1 MTGLEH
7 LNDNQQQAV
16 AWGQGPALVLAGPG
30 SGKTAVLT
38 LRTVRLLREHE
49 DSAVLALTFT
59 NKAATEMRERVD
71 TRLGHRADRAHLCT
85 FHSFATE
92 VLRQH
97 AAHIGL
103 TPDFGLLAQDDDR
116 LPYLADALAATPDVE
131 VPGDRRSLLRLID
144 RLFSESYGGEYPAT
158 FLTHT
163 PGWLPDLFR
172 AYCEVLVRSNRLDF
186 GALLH
191 FMRVLLVNKPGVARA
206 VRGAWTHIC
215 VDEFQD
221 TNKAQYDILRLLAP
235 SKDANLFVVADDDQI
250 IYQWNGASPER
261 LQSIRSDYQMAVIQ
275 LPENYRCPPA
285 IIGLANSLIA
295 HNKERSTG
303 KQPLVARRSPIAGD
317 HVWLRRATDPSHE
330 AAQVAAD
337 IQTRGLAPADCV
349 VLGRT
354 RKIVEPVLDALAAA
368 GIPSHLPQQKADFEM
383 PATTWMFSVL
393 RLGNARADRELLRL
407 VCVAWDALT
416 DTMVETEAVVADAA
430 LGGGDLLRA
439 WCERATTSST
449 DPVIGRLVSV
459 VSERL
464 VERLDVLGLLE
475 HFFSVAGQVW
485 KDDLATQDELATWRT
500 LSDEIRGEHGAE
512 NVTLNMYVQEMS
524 LRSKATQPPPGAVRL
539 LTVHGS
545 KGLEFKH
552 VFLVGMAD
560 EVFPSFQ
567 ALKSGASSRELEEER
582 RNCFVAITRVQ
593 ETLTI
598 SWAAQYYGY
607 AKRPSRFLLEMGLE
621 VA

>member
-1 MTGLEH
+1 MTGFEH
-7 LNDNQQQAV
+7 LNANQKEAV
-16 AWGQGPALVLAGPG
+16 TWGDGPALVLAGPG

-38 LRTVRLLREHE
+38 LRTARLLQEQG
-49 DSAVLALTFT
+49 DCAVLALTFT

-71 TRLGHRADRAHLCT
+71 ALMGQRADRAHLCT

-103 TPDFGLLAQDDDR
+103 KPDFGLLVQDDDR
-116 LPYLADALAATPDVE
+116 LPYLAEALAATPSVE
-131 VPGDRRSLLRLID
+131 IPGDRRSLLRLID
-144 RLFSESYGGEYPAT
+144 KLFSESYAEQLPAP

-163 PGWLPDLFR
+163 PSWLPELFR
-172 AYCEVLVRSNRLDF
+172 VYCDLLVRSNRLDF

-191 FMRVLLVNKPGVARA
+191 FTRVLLVTKPAVARA

-221 TNKAQYDILRLLAP
+221 TNRAQYDLLRLLSP

-261 LQSIRSDYQMAVIQ
+261 LQSIRDDYQMTVIQ

-285 IIGLANSLIA
+285 IIELANSLIA
-295 HNKERSTG
+295 HNKARSAG
-303 KQPLVARRSPIAGD
+303 KHPLVARRAPVDGD
-317 HVWLRRATDPSHE
+317 HVWLRRTTDPAQE
-330 AAQVAAD
+330 ASQVAAD
-337 IQTRGLAPADCV
+337 IQARRLAPVDCV

-354 RKIVEPVLDALAAA
+354 RKVLEPVLEAMTAA
-368 GIPSHLPQQKADFEM
+368 GIPGHLPQQKADFEM
-383 PATTWMFSVL
+383 PGTRWMFSVL

-416 DTMVETEAVVADAA
+416 DTVVESEGVVADAA

-439 WCERATTSST
+439 WCERATKTTT
-449 DPVIGRLVSV
+449 DQALVKLVGV
-459 VSERL
+459 VNDRL
-464 VERLDVLGLLE
+464 VERLDVLGMLE
-475 HFFSVAGQVW
+475 QFFWVAAQLW
-485 KDDLATQDELATWRT
+485 KDDLATQDELATWRM
-500 LSDEIRGEHGAE
+500 LNDEIRGEHGAE
-512 NVTLNMYVQEMS
+512 SVTLNMYVQEMS
-524 LRSKATQPPPGAVRL
+524 LRSKTTPPPPGAVRL
-539 LTVHGS
+539 LTIHGS

-552 VFLVGMAD
+552 VFLVGMAE

-567 ALKSGASSRELEEER
+567 ALKSGPSSRELEEER
-582 RNCFVAITRVQ
+582 RSCFVAITRVQ

-598 SWAAQYYGY
+598 SWAGQYYGY
-607 AKRPSRFLLEMGLE
+607 TKKPSRFLTEMGLE
-621 VA
+621 LP